1 MAVSYPVRSCYLSE
15 YIPLQA
21 APPFDGIPPEFLSRD
36 TILYALPNQSCIFVF
51 SFGAITFIGIDS
63 KQINLFILNY
73 TSNVN
78 VKRFSKLLWED
89 YELKINSKSKVIV
102 KSNQVFLPRFEEE
115 ASLIISRI
123 MAQSVAMDYYEQL
136 ADRVFENFSPI
147 NKELMQKGRLAIS
160 RKNLLRTIGLN
171 NVIMQKIISKLHI
184 LDEPDIIWEDDL
196 MWSLYDRLHSMFD
209 LEDRF
214 KTIEYKLRFV
224 QENSQIL
231 LDSMQGRRETML
243 EIAIIV
249 LIFLELVL
257 FLYDV
262 FL

>member
-1 MAVSYPVRSCYLSE
+1 MAASYPVRSCYLSE
-15 YIPLQA
+15 HIPLQD
-21 APPFDGIPPEFLSRD
+21 APQFAGIDPEFLSRD
-36 TILYALPNQSCIFVF
+36 VIRYALPNRNCIFVF
-51 SFGAITFIGIDS
+51 SFGAITFIGLDS
-63 KQINLFILNY
+63 EQTDSFILNF
-73 TSNVN
+73 TANVS
-78 VKRFSKLLWED
+78 VKRFLKLLWED
-89 YELKINSKSKVIV
+89 YELRINSKSKIIV
-102 KSNQVFLPRFEEE
+102 KSNEVSLPRFEEE

-123 MAQSVAMDYYEQL
+123 MAQSVAMDHYEQL

-147 NKELMQKGRLAIS
+147 NRTLMRKGRLAIS

-184 LDEPDIIWEDDL
+184 LDEPDIVWEDDL

-231 LDSMQGRRETML
+231 LESMQGRRET
-243 EIAIIV
+243 I
-249 LIFLELVL
+249 LELSIIALILIEVL
-257 FLYDV
+257 LFVYDL
-262 FL
+262 FF